1 MAKTPYFNK
10 RRWLESRQD
19 EITELYRTGKSWREI
34 VEHLKIAHAMP
45 FALTEPDFFKYCDFL
60 LDDVGTSHFEENI
73 ELQRQLTDL
82 KNQFSTIEKAKA
94 SLQQEHEALKEKN
107 VKLTAKV
114 KQFVEESQEQDQF
127 FEELQVTNSEQANK
141 LIQQINLNKQL
152 EQSNTALS
160 LKNEQQAEK
169 LEKISKYM
177 DTIQAEMDAFEKS
190 TQEYKQQIT
199 EAKNTI
205 FSLKAL
211 LSLIVVIVLALGF
224 KFGIF
229 T

>member
-10 RRWLESRQD
+10 RRWLEGRQD

-34 VEHLKIAHAMP
+34 IEHLKIAYAMP
-45 FALTEPDFFKYCDFL
+45 FALTEADFFKYCDFL
-60 LDDVGTSHFEENI
+60 LDEVATSHLEENI
-73 ELQRQLTDL
+73 ELQQQLSDL
-82 KNQFSTIEKAKA
+82 KKQFFTIEKAKVA
-94 SLQQEHEALKEKN
+94 LNQEHEALKEKN
-107 VKLTAKV
+107 IKLTARV
-114 KQFVEESQEQDQF
+114 KQLIEESQEQDQF

-177 DTIQAEMDAFEKS
+177 DAIQAEMDKFSMSEV
-190 TQEYKQQIT
+190 EYKEKIKI
-199 EAKNTI
+199 AHDAI
-205 FSLKAL
+205 FRLKAMLTVL
-211 LSLIVVIVLALGF
+211 LVILLGF
-224 KFGIF
+224 AFKSGLFA
-229 T
+229 

>member
-19 EITELYRTGKSWREI
+19 EITELYRTGKSWHDI
-34 VEHLKIAHAMP
+34 VEHLKISHAMP
-45 FALTEPDFFKYCDFL
+45 FALIEADFFKYCDFL
-60 LDDVGTSHFEENI
+60 VDEVATSHFEENI
-73 ELQRQLTDL
+73 ELQRQLTDF
-82 KNQFSTIEKAKA
+82 KKQFSTIEKAKA

-107 VKLTAKV
+107 IKLTARV
-114 KQFVEESQEQDQF
+114 KQLIEESQEQDQF

-160 LKNEQQAEK
+160 LKNEQQADK
-169 LEKISKYM
+169 LEKISKDM

-190 TQEYKQQIT
+190 TQEYKQQIKKA
-199 EAKNTI
+199 ENTI
-205 FSLKAL
+205 FYLKAIL
-211 LSLIVVIVLALGF
+211 ILIVVMVLGLSY
-224 KFGIF
+224 KEGIF
-229 T
+229 